1 MSYAVFHPSW
11 YSEISSL
18 SYSLSQWAG
27 TEGYFGGLKELPPRV
42 RHLSHYLSLYVCRGC
57 SLASATS
64 QELMI
69 PSLFFNNMTLYIFS
83 LLILILLSCSINY
96 VDSFS
101 STPGSAIIS
110 ITSRSIPTK
119 RCSSSRAPTT
129 RLLMS
134 AGEAALPMPLEEEGT
149 FCV

>member
-1 MSYAVFHPSW
+1 
-11 YSEISSL
+11 
-18 SYSLSQWAG
+18 
-27 TEGYFGGLKELPPRV
+27 
-42 RHLSHYLSLYVCRGC
+42 
-57 SLASATS
+57 
-64 QELMI
+64 
-69 PSLFFNNMTLYIFS
+69 MTLYIFS
-83 LLILILLSCSINY
+83 LLILILSSCSINY

>member
-1 MSYAVFHPSW
+1 
-11 YSEISSL
+11 
-18 SYSLSQWAG
+18 
-27 TEGYFGGLKELPPRV
+27 
-42 RHLSHYLSLYVCRGC
+42 
-57 SLASATS
+57 
-64 QELMI
+64 
-69 PSLFFNNMTLYIFS
+69 MTLYIFS
-83 LLILILLSCSINY
+83 LLILILSSCSINY

-134 AGEAALPMPLEEEGT
+134 AGEAALPMPLEEEGRFLCAICIYQGVFLFAT
-149 FCV
+149 KSDGMHGFVFLSAHIYINCNEESVDIV